1 MTLGKSFI
9 DTFSKA
15 NKPVEQEQSMA
26 PAQPLSTKTGI
37 NTKKKT
43 QLQQGMLQAIATPQM
58 GAANGPIQ

>member
-15 NKPVEQEQSMA
+15 NKPAEQSVT
-26 PAQPLSTKTGI
+26 PAAPLSTKTGI

-58 GAANGPIQ
+58 GAANGPVQ

>member
-15 NKPVEQEQSMA
+15 NKPVEQEQSMV
-26 PAQPLSTKTGI
+26 PAALSTKTGI
-37 NTKKKT
+37 NSKKKT

-58 GAANGPIQ
+58 GGANGPIQ